1 MTQLFIE
8 PLDVWLFRDGRP
20 FAAGSDHRAESLF
33 PPFPTTT
40 LGAIRR
46 RELVNQGVNL
56 WERDQAVIQPK
67 AGRPVT
73 FDAPADLNGLTL
85 RGPFVT
91 RREKDEK
98 GDVVYVRYHPQP
110 ADARLENG
118 KLLPV
123 KKPSNFQPGVRAG
136 MPASSLL
143 PLGLGDDYEKED
155 EELLWLAES
164 ELKKYL
170 KGDEPA
176 NGTKASDLFMTEDW
190 IGIGMDNATYTVSTG
205 ALYEVQFI
213 RPRKDVG
220 LSLTMDG
227 YDWSAIQQ
235 DWLQLGGESR
245 AAMYNAIPDDPWPTQ
260 AGQALPQQFKVYL
273 ATPAYFEDGWQ
284 PKVPP
289 QEDKASSPKGG
300 RWDKFFGKGVELVS
314 AAIGRYAA
322 IGGFDLASDPNHSGA
337 HRASRRF
344 VPAGSVYYFKSNG
357 ANLLKDSLTDFGG
370 EFGLG
375 QILIEE
381 W

>member
-46 RELVNQGVNL
+46 RELVNQGINM

-91 RREKDEK
+91 RYENGE
-98 GDVVYVRYHPQP
+98 YVRYHPQP

-123 KKPSNFQPGVRAG
+123 KKPSSFQTGVQAG
-136 MPASSLL
+136 MPARSLL

-155 EELLWLAES
+155 EPLWLAES

-176 NGTKASDLFMTEDW
+176 NGTKASDLFMTEDR
-190 IGIGMDNATYTVSTG
+190 IGIGMNNATYTVSTG

-220 LSLTMDG
+220 LSLAMEG
-227 YDWSAIQQ
+227 YDWSTIQQ

-245 AAMYNAIPDDPWPTQ
+245 VAIYKTIPDDPWPTQ
-260 AGQALPQQFKVYL
+260 PNQTLGKRFKVYF
-273 ATPAYFEDGWQ
+273 ATPAYFTGGWQ
-284 PKVPP
+284 PGKGNW
-289 QEDKASSPKGG
+289 ED
-300 RWDKFFGKGVELVS
+300 FFGKGVELVS
-314 AAIGRYAA
+314 AAIGRYTA

-344 VPAGSVYYFKSNG
+344 VPAGSVYYFKSDG
-357 ANLLKDSLTDFGG
+357 AKLLKDSLTDFGG

>member
-46 RELVNQGVNL
+46 RELVKQGVNL
-56 WERDQAVIQPK
+56 WERDPDVIQSK
-67 AGRPVT
+67 VGEPVRL
-73 FDAPADLNGLTL
+73 DAPTDLRGLTL

-91 RREKDEK
+91 RHEDGK
-98 GDVVYVRYHPQP
+98 YVRYHPQP
-110 ADARLENG
+110 ADAHLVDG
-118 KLLPV
+118 KLQPV
-123 KKPSNFQPGVRAG
+123 SRPAKFQAGVQAG
-136 MPASSLL
+136 MPSSGLV

-155 EELLWLAES
+155 EPLWLAES
-164 ELKKYL
+164 ELEKYL

-176 NGTKASDLFMTEDW
+176 NGTKASDLFMTEDR
-190 IGIGMDNATYTVSTG
+190 IGIGMNNDTYTVSSG

-220 LSLTMDG
+220 LSLIMAG
-227 YDWSAIQQ
+227 YDWSTIQK

-245 AAMYNAIPDDPWPTQ
+245 AAMYKTIEQVEPWPTQ
-260 AGQALPQQFKVYL
+260 VGQALPQQFKAYL
-273 ATPAYFEDGWQ
+273 ATPAYFADGWL
-284 PKVPP
+284 PKNG
-289 QEDKASSPKGG
+289 DWK
-300 RWDKFFGKGVELVS
+300 DFFGEGVTLVS
-314 AAIGRYAA
+314 AAIGRYAS

-357 ANLLKDSLTDFGG
+357 AKLLKDSLTDFGS